1 MPLPSLD
8 AVLPDPVTGA
18 GAGDCPTTAFTR
30 AGDAPTGMG
39 PNTGMGSNTDSAE
52 IADRLLDLG
61 APQTDHHQKAA
72 ALVAGITADVR
83 REASA
88 RGRLLRRVASLH
100 SVALQAT
107 RQIAQDDATALEQH
121 SQGKSTRATDTATP
135 AELERWAE
143 EDTRRLVTGE
153 LELALKLPR
162 GSAMET
168 LRQALVLAHHLP
180 HVLAQLESGEI
191 LWTQARVILQQWSAL
206 TSTYFPSVAAGLS
219 SESGD
224 SADGQDTGAGDETK
238 SAPPTPSTDPL
249 QAAGDRLVQEML
261 ERAQQCGASKLR
273 AFGHRRRHGLG
284 APASERA
291 HAHARRQRSVW
302 VEPEEDGMAHLH
314 ALLDAPTA
322 MAVCDRI
329 DQLAQSSGP
338 SAHASQAHR
347 MSPVHLSSPA
357 SSAAETPCS
366 PPAPADSAPS
376 RTDPVLP
383 ATPDVDSG
391 VPCDTRALPERRAD
405 VLADLLL
412 EAEPSVESGLQR
424 GVRGQVSVIVPVEHL
439 VTADQTLK
447 RAVHE
452 RGSKL
457 VAESTPAS
465 PGTPSTPPESTSAP
479 ELVGY
484 GAICPSTAVEIAA
497 GSSSWSRFL
506 TDPATSQVTQYSRDT
521 YTVPAGLRRMLQV
534 RDATCRFPGCRRPA
548 MRCDIDHTVAWEDGG
563 LTDAENLSHL
573 CRTHHMLKHQ
583 GSPFGSWAVEHSG
596 TPDRTTPATGV
607 GAGVPHGA
615 DAGAGAG
622 AGAGDIVFTSP
633 LGTKRASSP
642 EHTLFLDSAK
652 EPPLRAPLSPD
663 NSSTADP
670 TPSPP
675 DDDPPPF

>member
-1 MPLPSLD
+1 M
-8 AVLPDPVTGA
+8 GA
-18 GAGDCPTTAFTR
+18 
-30 AGDAPTGMG
+30 
-39 PNTGMGSNTDSAE
+39 
-52 IADRLLDLG
+52 L
-61 APQTDHHQKAA
+61 QTDHHQKAA

-206 TSTYFPSVAAGLS
+206 TSTYFPSVTAGLS
-219 SESGD
+219 PETGHTVD
-224 SADGQDTGAGDETK
+224 APDTGTEDEPK
-238 SAPPTPSTDPL
+238 SAPPVPSTDPL

-291 HAHARRQRSVW
+291 HANARRQRSVW

-347 MSPVHLSSPA
+347 VSPVQPVQPVPRA
-357 SSAAETPCS
+357 SSAAALSC
-366 PPAPADSAPS
+366 PPSAPAASDPS
-376 RTDPVLP
+376 RTDSVLP
-383 ATPDVDSG
+383 ATPDVDRG
-391 VPCDTRALPERRAD
+391 APRDTRTLPERRAD

-412 EAEPSVESGLQR
+412 EAEPSVDSGLQR

-439 VTADQTLK
+439 LTAGQTLK
-447 RAVHE
+447 QAVQESHSRHAARPPDSQE
-452 RGSKL
+452 PRSAPPGSRPSPPGSQPVPSGPQPSPMPTPAPPGTTSPRRGS
-457 VAESTPAS
+457 ESAAGSMSAP
-465 PGTPSTPPESTSAP
+465 PGAPSTPPESTSAP

-497 GSSSWSRFL
+497 GSSSWSRLL
-506 TDPATSQVTQYSRDT
+506 TDPATGQITQYSRDT
-521 YTVPAGLRRMLQV
+521 YTVPAGLRRMLQI

-563 LTDAENLSHL
+563 HTDADNLSHL
-573 CRTHHMLKHQ
+573 CRTHHRLKHQ

-596 TPDRTTPATGV
+596 TPDRTTPATGA

-622 AGAGDIVFTSP
+622 AGAGDMVFTSP
-633 LGTKRASSP
+633 LGTRRASSP
-642 EHTLFLDSAK
+642 EHTLFLDSPK
-652 EPPLRAPLSPD
+652 EPPLRTPLSPD
-663 NSSTADP
+663 NSRTADP
-670 TPSPP
+670 VPSPP